1 MIKRMQ
7 GKWVYVGSLLFGI
20 SLGLAMKGVV
30 LFPIIGFSICSA
42 MMIYDQIK
50 QKGQESESDD

>member
-1 MIKRMQ
+1 MK
-7 GKWVYVGSLLFGI
+7 GKWLYVGAVLFGI
-20 SLGLAMKGVV
+20 SLGMAMRGAV

-50 QKGQESESDD
+50 QIRQEKESDD